1 MDEVSSLIHQPA
13 AAVRERWEA
22 RAVRMA
28 TLFSTDMAAGA
39 RPRDKTGMC
48 VLSIIAHK
56 LSLEDMQFLLR
67 ACGFRGTTTP
77 MLSSAAKIARTG
89 HIMANMV
96 GSDRHEYLNQALF
109 KNSRQMETAMRNFA
123 DLLRLDD
130 DERVEFFDAVKA
142 WVVCDFRLDPTMNPA
157 DPDARRMVVN

>member
-1 MDEVSSLIHQPA
+1 MDEVSSLIRQPA

-28 TLFSTDMAAGA
+28 TEYPRSLAAGA

-77 MLSSAAKIARTG
+77 MLSSAAKIAKTG

-130 DERVEFFDAVKA
+130 DERIEFFEAVKA
-142 WVVCDFRLDPTMNPA
+142 WVVCDYRIDPNMDPT
-157 DPDARRMVVN
+157 DPDAKRLTVN